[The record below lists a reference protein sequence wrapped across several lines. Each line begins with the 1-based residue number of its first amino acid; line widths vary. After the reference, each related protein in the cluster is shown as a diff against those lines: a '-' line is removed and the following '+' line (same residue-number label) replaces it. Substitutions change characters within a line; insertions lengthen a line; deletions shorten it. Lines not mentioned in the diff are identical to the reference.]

1 MKTQNA
7 MLEGMA
13 TKINPRKDL
22 NELAFSNLQQA
33 TGEVEKPPAK
43 ADGRGAGGKARA
55 KKQTKEERIDL
66 ARLAATARWKKAN

>member
-1 MKTQNA
+1 
-7 MLEGMA
+7 MLCFEGMA
-13 TKINPRKDL
+13 TKNNPRKDL
-22 NELAFSNLQQA
+22 NELAFSILQQA

-43 ADGRGAGGKARA
+43 VDGRAAGGLARA